1 MGVID
6 RRRFIVTGAGGG
18 LVLAGVVSPAAPA
31 ATDDELAFANFGV
44 ATQLLLKDLYARVG
58 EAKLFTGSAARSFAR
73 GEFSANEHAG
83 ALSGLLTGAG
93 QTAPAAEDFEFV
105 WPEGTFASGK
115 SAAAA
120 GLTIVGSLRGAYLTA
135 AATSPT
141 ESFRVLY
148 ASLAASCGE
157 QFSLLSSAHGNS
169 AIGNSFP
176 AAVDLETASAAVEGF
191 LG

>member
-6 RRRFIVTGAGGG
+6 RRRFIFMGAAGGLG
-18 LVLAGVVSPAAPA
+18 LAAIASPAALA

-44 ATQLLLKDLYARVG
+44 ATELLLKDFYAQVG

-73 GEFSANEHAG
+73 GEFCVNEHVG

-93 QTAPAAEDFEFV
+93 QTAPAPEDFAFA
-105 WPEGTFASGK
+105 WPEGTFASGQ
-115 SAAAA
+115 SASEV
-120 GLTIVGSLRGAYLTA
+120 GLTIVGALRGAYLTA
-135 AATSPT
+135 AAASPT
-141 ESFRVLY
+141 QSFRVLY

-157 QFSLLSSAHGNS
+157 QFSLLSSALGHS

-176 AAVDLETASAAVEGF
+176 AAVDLEAASAAVEGL